1 MLVSPRRRTRTAFLS
16 VVALVALLSLAQLQ
30 AAVGACGAFLRA
42 VTLSWDSP
50 TSQLVDELASQSVPY
65 ADPAAQIR
73 EQVAQVRRAEARLV
87 LPAEPGRIG
96 SPGLDTGVTR
106 SPPLA

>member
-1 MLVSPRRRTRTAFLS
+1 MLVSHRRRTRTAFLS
-16 VVALVALLSLAQLQ
+16 VVTLVALLSLAQLQ

-65 ADPAAQIR
+65 ADPAGQIR
-73 EQVAQVRRAEARLV
+73 EQVAQVRRADARLV